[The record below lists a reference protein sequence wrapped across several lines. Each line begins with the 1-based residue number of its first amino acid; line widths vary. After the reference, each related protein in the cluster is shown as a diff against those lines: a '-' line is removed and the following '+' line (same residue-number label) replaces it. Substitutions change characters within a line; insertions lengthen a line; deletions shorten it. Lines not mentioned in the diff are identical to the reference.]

1 MRPLPNPLVSHGL
14 AVAEVRDPEDPRLV
28 DYLGLT
34 DVARRSRVEPRR
46 GLFIAEGEVVLRRVL
61 DAGLTLRSVLVSAPR
76 VEQVAALLATHP
88 AAPQAAIY
96 VGSSPVLAAV
106 TGFTVHRGVLAAVD
120 RPPPA
125 TVAAVVAAGPRLLVL
140 EGLNNPTNVGAVF
153 RSAAA
158 LGIDGV
164 LLDPTCYD
172 PLYRRAVRVSMGAVL
187 AVPWARCPDWPA
199 DLTRLVET
207 GLTLVALTP
216 REGAPDLETV
226 LAGAPPPLAMLL
238 GAEGPGLSA
247 AALTT
252 VSQAGGRP
260 ARIPQLAGVDSLNA
274 AAAAAIACYLLG
286 RRRGG

>member
-1 MRPLPNPLVSHGL
+1 MRPLPNPPVSHGQ
-14 AVAEVRDPEDPRLV
+14 AVVEVRDPEDPRLV

-61 DAGLTLRSVLVSAPR
+61 EVGLTLRSVLVSAPR
-76 VEQVAALLATHP
+76 REQVAALLAAHP
-88 AAPQAAIY
+88 AAPRTVIY
-96 VGSSPVLAAV
+96 VGSAPVLAAV

-120 RPPPA
+120 RPAPA
-125 TVAAVVAAGPRLLVL
+125 SVAAVAASGPRLLVL

-187 AVPWARCPDWPA
+187 GVPWARCADWPA
-199 DLTRLVET
+199 DLARLGEAGT
-207 GLTLVALTP
+207 TLVALTP
-216 REGAPDLETV
+216 RRSAPDLETV
-226 LAGAPPPLAMLL
+226 LAAAPAPLAMLL

-247 AALTT
+247 AALAT
-252 VSQAGGRP
+252 VSGAGGRA

-274 AAAAAIACYLLG
+274 AAAAAIACYVLG
-286 RRRGG
+286 RRHRD